1 MDEGRGESISF
12 ENVVFL
18 SFSELFYLNENDNKV
33 VVCKRKRKFIVNDMV
48 IQKVV
53 LWRRW
58 RKMENVDKKVVNGVL
73 IVLIGNGGEI
83 LKFFGV
89 GQRGFW

>member
-1 MDEGRGESISF
+1 MFFSCFGSDMDEGRGESISF

-48 IQKVV
+48 I
-53 LWRRW
+53 
-58 RKMENVDKKVVNGVL
+58 
-73 IVLIGNGGEI
+73 
-83 LKFFGV
+83 
-89 GQRGFW
+89 

>member
-48 IQKVV
+48 I
-53 LWRRW
+53 
-58 RKMENVDKKVVNGVL
+58 
-73 IVLIGNGGEI
+73 
-83 LKFFGV
+83 
-89 GQRGFW
+89 